1 MKLKVDVPLDGASC
15 VTVEVKKTAN
25 GGIVSVRPKH
35 KRVVY
40 TWNLADVALYVAAKS
55 AKATAAAAGVPIP
68 HSRKVSKS
76 EIKSMSG
83 AAALSEGTYKYEA
96 GVRFPAKK

>member
-1 MKLKVDVPLDGASC
+1 MKLKVDVPLDGAPC
-15 VTVEVKKTAN
+15 VTVEVKKTVN
-25 GGIVSVRPKH
+25 GGIVCVRPKH

-68 HSRKVSKS
+68 KPRTLLRR
-76 EIKSMSG
+76 EIQSMAK
-83 AAALSEGTYKYEA
+83 AAGMAFKGE
-96 GVRFPAKK
+96 